1 VSKLTLREAKQR
13 GMSWRD
19 VIRHYVPDASD
30 EFCALF
36 MAFNTNYTRKDSDI
50 FSQIEKKLGKRK
62 R

>member
-1 VSKLTLREAKQR
+1 
-13 GMSWRD
+13 MSWRD